1 MSPLFWMFMALFSLA
16 IEAITKCRL
25 ISIWITFGCLVAGVL
40 ALFGVPS
47 IVQFGVATAVSLLAL
62 RFARDKALIVV
73 DDFFDTHTEGKLG
86 EYSSARILGTRVQAL
101 QSLGP
106 KRREGVVVTRAG
118 KRYDA
123 LYEGERKLKSQEW
136 AVVVDRI
143 GEKLIVADIERE
155 ND

>member
-1 MSPLFWMFMALFSLA
+1 MSPLLWLFMALLSLVVEV
-16 IEAITKCRL
+16 ISKCRL
-25 ISIWITFGCLVAGVL
+25 ISIWIACGCVISAAL
-40 ALFGVPS
+40 AAFGVPS
-47 IVQFGVATAVSLLAL
+47 IIQFGVAAAVSLLAL

-73 DDFFDTHTEGKLG
+73 DKFFDTHTEGKLG

-143 GEKLIVADIERE
+143 GEKLVVADIERE

>member
-1 MSPLFWMFMALFSLA
+1 MSPLLWLFMALLSLVVEV
-16 IEAITKCRL
+16 ISKCRL
-25 ISIWITFGCLVAGVL
+25 ISIWITCGCIVSAVL
-40 ALFGVPS
+40 AVFGVPS

-62 RFARDKALIVV
+62 RFARDKALIIV
-73 DDFFDTHTEGKLG
+73 DDFFDTHTDGKLG

-101 QSLGP
+101 QALSP
-106 KRREGVVVTRAG
+106 KRREGVVATRAG

-123 LYEGERKLKSQEW
+123 LYEGERKIKSQEW

-155 ND
+155 NV

>member
-1 MSPLFWMFMALFSLA
+1 MSPLFWMFMALFSLVV
-16 IEAITKCRL
+16 EALSKCRL
-25 ISIWITFGCLVAGVL
+25 ISIWIACGCLISTVL
-40 ALFGVPS
+40 AIFGVPS
-47 IVQFGVATAVSLLAL
+47 IMQFGIAAAVSLLSL

-86 EYSSARILGTRVQAL
+86 EYSSARILGTSVQAL